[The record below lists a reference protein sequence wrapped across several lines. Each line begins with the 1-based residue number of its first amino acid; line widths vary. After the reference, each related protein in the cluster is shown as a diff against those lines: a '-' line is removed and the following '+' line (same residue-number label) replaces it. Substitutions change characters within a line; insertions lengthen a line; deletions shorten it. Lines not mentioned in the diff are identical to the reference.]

1 MRLLTAFLL
10 AALPIG
16 AACAQDQLPA
26 NSQAADGQALTALSL
41 WDKVKLSAAYYTNP
55 HLVQQIRINYG
66 YDPKSFDDEKLS
78 DLEKQG
84 AVICVVSKTPGS
96 MSGAYTFTAVSC
108 DKTSRSAYVV
118 SYKPDLLGKKSD
130 MLFSLDGKPEDK

>member
-1 MRLLTAFLL
+1 MRLLIALFL

-26 NSQAADGQALTALSL
+26 NSEAADAQALRALSL

-55 HLVQQIRINYG
+55 HLVQQMRINYG
-66 YDPKSFDDEKLS
+66 YDPKSFDYEKLS

-84 AVICVVSKTPGS
+84 TVMCVVSQTPGS

-108 DKTSRSAYVV
+108 DKSSHYAYVV

-130 MLFSLDGKPEDK
+130 MLFTVDSKPENK

>member
-10 AALPIG
+10 AALSIG
-16 AACAQDQLPA
+16 AACAQDQVPT
-26 NSQAADGQALTALSL
+26 NSQAGDGQALRALSL

-55 HLVQQIRINYG
+55 HLIQQMRINYG
-66 YDPKSFDDEKLS
+66 YDPRSFDDEKLS

-84 AVICVVSKTPGS
+84 TVMCVASQTPD
-96 MSGAYTFTAVSC
+96 TFTAVKC

-130 MLFSLDGKPEDK
+130 VLFTLDSKPENK